1 MQSIELV
8 PDDVTAGRIRGQ
20 WAALER
26 AGLPSQSRHTG
37 ASNRPHVTLALTD
50 TVSGD
55 VESGLLGAL
64 AGLPM
69 PVTVGG
75 LLLFGS
81 SRYVLARSAIPSAEL
96 LIMQATVTASLPD
109 GLDPHRTF
117 GPGRW
122 TPHVTLARRLTAQQV
137 ALALAALGDVPAI
150 SGELVRARLWD
161 ITAKRERWLD
171 PVG

>member
-8 PDDVTAGRIRGQ
+8 PDDVTAGRIRRQ

-50 TVSGD
+50 TMSAD
-55 VESGLLGAL
+55 VESGLLDAV

-69 PVTVGG
+69 PMTVGG

-81 SRYVLARSAIPSAEL
+81 SRYVLARSAVPSAEL
-96 LIMQATVTASLPD
+96 LLLQATVTASLRD
-109 GLDPHRTF
+109 GPDPHRTF

-122 TPHVTLARRLTAQQV
+122 TPHITLAKRLTAQQV

-150 SGELVRARLWD
+150 SGEWVRARLWD
-161 ITAKRERWLD
+161 ITAKREQWLG
-171 PVG
+171 PAG